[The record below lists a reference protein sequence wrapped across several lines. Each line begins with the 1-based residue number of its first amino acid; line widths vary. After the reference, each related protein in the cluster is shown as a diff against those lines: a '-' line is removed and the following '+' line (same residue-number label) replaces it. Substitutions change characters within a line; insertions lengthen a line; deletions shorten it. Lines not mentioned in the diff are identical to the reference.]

1 MTVDFEE
8 NILKKAFGSFA
19 TGVAVATSHK
29 SGFTI
34 NSFASLSLKPPL
46 IIFNIYKSE
55 TDHVDFLKN
64 NSFVINFLS
73 NEQEEISRLFA
84 TKDAEK
90 VSKTSHTISSS
101 NNIILDNTLG
111 HIELSVYQQIDIADH
126 VLVIGKVE
134 DLKIDDNR
142 NPLIYY
148 RSNYQILKND
158 QFLKSYHFLKLILNL
173 VPYNYFCLVELYIR
187 FLFHHIFV
195 LNLICLF
202 QGFEAL

>member
-64 NSFVINFLS
+64 NSFVIFTNF
-73 NEQEEISRLFA
+73 N
-84 TKDAEK
+84 
-90 VSKTSHTISSS
+90 SKKTCL
-101 NNIILDNTLG
+101 NIIKQN
-111 HIELSVYQQIDIADH
+111 
-126 VLVIGKVE
+126 
-134 DLKIDDNR
+134 
-142 NPLIYY
+142 
-148 RSNYQILKND
+148 
-158 QFLKSYHFLKLILNL
+158 LIL
-173 VPYNYFCLVELYIR
+173 
-187 FLFHHIFV
+187 
-195 LNLICLF
+195 
-202 QGFEAL
+202 Q

>member
-84 TKDAEK
+84 TKDPEK
-90 VSKTSHTISSS
+90 VSKTSHTISSF
-101 NNIILDNTLG
+101 
-111 HIELSVYQQIDIADH
+111 
-126 VLVIGKVE
+126 
-134 DLKIDDNR
+134 
-142 NPLIYY
+142 
-148 RSNYQILKND
+148 KN
-158 QFLKSYHFLKLILNL
+158 
-173 VPYNYFCLVELYIR
+173 
-187 FLFHHIFV
+187 
-195 LNLICLF
+195 
-202 QGFEAL
+202 